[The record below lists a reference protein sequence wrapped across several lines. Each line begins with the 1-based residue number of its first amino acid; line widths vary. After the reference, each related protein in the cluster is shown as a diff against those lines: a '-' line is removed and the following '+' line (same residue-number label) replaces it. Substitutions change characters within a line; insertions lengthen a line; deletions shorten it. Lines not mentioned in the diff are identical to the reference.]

1 MKKQSENKS
10 AFEYLTVVERNS
22 TVEIEKINNG
32 YLLRI
37 RGNDAGG
44 NYRQDGLY
52 CADLVELS
60 STIEK
65 VMALPE
71 N

>member
-10 AFEYLTVVERNS
+10 AFEYVTIVERNS
-22 TVEIEKINNG
+22 TLEIEKINNG

-37 RGNDAGG
+37 RGNGADGT
-44 NYRQDGLY
+44 YRQDSLY

-60 STIEK
+60 SAIEK
-65 VMALPE
+65 VTALPE

>member
-10 AFEYLTVVERNS
+10 AFEYVTVVERNS

-60 STIEK
+60 SAIEK
-65 VMALPE
+65 VMDLPE

>member
-10 AFEYLTVVERNS
+10 AFEYLTIAERNS

-44 NYRQDGLY
+44 NYRQDSLY

>member
-10 AFEYLTVVERNS
+10 AFEYLTIVERNS

>member
-37 RGNDAGG
+37 RGNDVGG
-44 NYRQDGLY
+44 NYRQDSLY

>member
-10 AFEYLTVVERNS
+10 AFEYVTVVDRNS

-37 RGNDAGG
+37 RGNDAGS
-44 NYRQDGLY
+44 NYRQDSLY